1 MYCSKCGHQNDDN
14 AFKCVKCG
22 EIIQKIGP
30 TIAPDDQKISNHL
43 VPAIL
48 TTIFC
53 CLPFGIVAIVNAAK
67 VNGRLS
73 SGDYAGALRASNNA
87 KTWCWIAFAS
97 VLIYVV
103 VGILAAITIPQF
115 SAYRTRSYNSAAQ
128 ADLRNAATA
137 QEAYYV
143 DNSTYTDSIENLEGA
158 KYGLFISQGVT
169 VQIISAGKDHYQMIA
184 FHESGNKKYQLTG
197 PGGTLEEY
205 LE

>member
-1 MYCSKCGHQNDDN
+1 MYCPKCGTQNDDN
-14 AFKCVKCG
+14 AFKCIRCG
-22 EIIQKIGP
+22 TIIQEIPGRPVTVKKSN
-30 TIAPDDQKISNHL
+30 IAVIVL
-43 VPAIL
+43 AVVGAFL
-48 TTIFC
+48 
-53 CLPFGIVAIVNAAK
+53 GIIV
-67 VNGRLS
+67 
-73 SGDYAGALRASNNA
+73 
-87 KTWCWIAFAS
+87 I
-97 VLIYVV
+97 I
-103 VGILAAITIPQF
+103 GILAAIAIPQF

-184 FHESGNKKYQLTG
+184 FHDQGNKKYQLTG

-205 LE
+205 SK